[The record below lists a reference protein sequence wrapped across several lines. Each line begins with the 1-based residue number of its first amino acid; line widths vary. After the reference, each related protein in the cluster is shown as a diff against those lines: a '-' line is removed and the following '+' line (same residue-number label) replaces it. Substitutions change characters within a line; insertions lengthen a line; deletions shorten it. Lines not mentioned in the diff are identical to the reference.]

1 MVDVPGQVQEL
12 YVAYFGRPADY
23 LGLQYWS
30 NVFATPG
37 GYDKIVNAFS
47 ASEEYTAKYG
57 GMDNRVVVD
66 TVYENLFGRH
76 AERAGIDYW
85 AGLLDNKTV
94 TVGDVVTAVASGA
107 QGTDSV
113 VFDAKV
119 QVAELFTSH
128 LDQLAERVAY
138 SGTSANALAA
148 AYLAAIKDPA
158 SAGIAEDPANVDALI
173 SKMTEGLQL
182 PGTSGV
188 AAHLVG
194 VPDAALPPIYG

>member
-37 GYDKIVNAFS
+37 GYDQIVTAFS
-47 ASEEYTAKYG
+47 GSDEYKAKYG
-57 GMDNRVVVD
+57 GMDNRVLVD

-76 AERAGIDYW
+76 AESAGIDFW
-85 AGLLDNKTV
+85 AGLLDNKAV
-94 TVGDVVTAVASGA
+94 TIGDVVTAVAGGA

-113 VFDAKV
+113 IFDAKV

-128 LDQLAERVAY
+128 LDQIPERVAY
-138 SGTSANALAA
+138 SGSSANALVA
-148 AYLAAIKDPA
+148 AYLAAITDPA
-158 SAGIAEDPANVDALI
+158 SAGIAADPANVDALI
-173 SKMTEGLQL
+173 SKLTEGLQL
-182 PGTSGV
+182 PGVSGV

-194 VPDAALPPIYG
+194 VPDAALPPAYG